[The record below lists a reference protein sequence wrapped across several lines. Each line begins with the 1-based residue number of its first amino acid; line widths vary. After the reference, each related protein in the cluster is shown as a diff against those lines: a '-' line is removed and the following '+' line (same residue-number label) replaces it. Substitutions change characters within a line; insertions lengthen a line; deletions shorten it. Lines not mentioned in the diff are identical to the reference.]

1 MWFFIFQSVALLS
14 VACAF
19 GVFAGWLFW
28 GGNTAPTG
36 SASESGFATPDVTA
50 KSRVAIAADLD
61 ARTAD
66 VARLRQ
72 KLKRA
77 VVELERRSGQLVAV
91 REEHETLQMHLDAL
105 SSQLVSAGVAVP
117 AGLVQPDPV
126 GHIQPLVDDHEPA
139 ASDHLAMPADVAIPE
154 GADSLDSVGPV
165 EALAVDATEAT
176 GMDWDRR
183 LEEERATHRA
193 ALHAQIA
200 ESERLLAEN
209 EVRAHDLRARADAAE
224 AEVAALQASLVA
236 LERESEGRLAALEL
250 DLSSA
255 RLRADAAARELVSF
269 SAELK
274 VLRDANT
281 SYVESTQTTMEDL
294 QARLDGASSALSG
307 RVGSKTATDEPTSG
321 ASLYELVS
329 LPGMSHELAA
339 QLRDIGV
346 RSVADIAG
354 WTADDVERFQAWLP
368 DHPGV
373 IARNEWVDVARMLVA
388 EAEASPEG
396 GGGADAS
403 MHGVF
408 FDARSHSEVGG

>member
-1 MWFFIFQSVALLS
+1 MARSRSSPVWFFIFQSVALLS

-28 GGNTAPTG
+28 GGNTAPG
-36 SASESGFATPDVTA
+36 RSVSEFGFAMPDTTA

-77 VVELERRSGQLVAV
+77 VVELERRSEQLVAV
-91 REEHETLQMHLDAL
+91 RDEHETLQLHLDAL
-105 SSQLVSAGVAVP
+105 SSQLVAAGVAVP
-117 AGLVQPDPV
+117 VGHDHPDPV
-126 GHIQPLVDDHEPA
+126 GDVQALIDDHELA
-139 ASDHLAMPADVAIPE
+139 MSDHVAVSDHLAMPVDVA
-154 GADSLDSVGPV
+154 L
-165 EALAVDATEAT
+165 
-176 GMDWDRR
+176 

-193 ALHAQIA
+193 ALQAQIA
-200 ESERLLAEN
+200 DSERLLAEN
-209 EVRAHDLRARADAAE
+209 EARTHELRTRADAAE
-224 AEVAALQASLVA
+224 AEVSALQASLQA
-236 LERESEGRLAALEL
+236 LHFESESRLNALEL
-250 DLSSA
+250 DLRGA
-255 RLRADAAARELVSF
+255 RLRADAAARELVTF

-274 VLRDANT
+274 ALRETNA
-281 SYVESTQTTMEDL
+281 SYVESTQTTMQDL
-294 QARLDGASSALSG
+294 QARLDGASSALNG
-307 RVGSKTATDEPTSG
+307 NVGLKAAAEEAMSG

-346 RSVADIAG
+346 QSVADIAA

-373 IARNEWVDVARMLVA
+373 IARNEWVDVARTLVA
-388 EAEASPEG
+388 ESEASPEG

-403 MHGVF
+403 THGVF

>member
-28 GGNTAPTG
+28 GGNTAPG
-36 SASESGFATPDVTA
+36 RSVSEFGFAMPDTTA

-77 VVELERRSGQLVAV
+77 VVELERRSEQLVAV
-91 REEHETLQMHLDAL
+91 RDEHETLQLHLDAL
-105 SSQLVSAGVAVP
+105 SSQLVAAGVAVP
-117 AGLVQPDPV
+117 VGHDHPDPV
-126 GHIQPLVDDHEPA
+126 GDVQALIDDHELA
-139 ASDHLAMPADVAIPE
+139 MSDHVAVSDHVAESDHLAMPVDVA
-154 GADSLDSVGPV
+154 L
-165 EALAVDATEAT
+165 
-176 GMDWDRR
+176 

-193 ALHAQIA
+193 ALQAQIA
-200 ESERLLAEN
+200 DSERLLAEN
-209 EVRAHDLRARADAAE
+209 EARTHELRTRADAAE
-224 AEVAALQASLVA
+224 AEVSALQTSLQA
-236 LERESEGRLAALEL
+236 LHLESESRLAALEL
-250 DLSSA
+250 DLRGA
-255 RLRADAAARELVSF
+255 RLRADAAARELVTF

-274 VLRDANT
+274 ALRETNA
-281 SYVESTQTTMEDL
+281 SYVESTQTTMQDL

-307 RVGSKTATDEPTSG
+307 NVGLKAAADEAMSG

-346 RSVADIAG
+346 QSVADIAA

-373 IARNEWVDVARMLVA
+373 IARNEWVDVARVLVV

-403 MHGVF
+403 THAV
-408 FDARSHSEVGG
+408 FDAPSHSEVGG